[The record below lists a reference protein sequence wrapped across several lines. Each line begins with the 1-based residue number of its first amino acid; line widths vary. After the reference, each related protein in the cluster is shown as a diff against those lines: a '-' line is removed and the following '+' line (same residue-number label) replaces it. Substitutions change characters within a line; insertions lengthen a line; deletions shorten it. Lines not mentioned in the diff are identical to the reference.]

1 MEKVY
6 VVLERWNTDCMDADA
21 QVFKTEKE
29 AKAYADAEAQKMTDW
44 VSNAVIR
51 HEGDEDMNYS
61 DCYVCTENAEGD
73 CDEWYEAK
81 ILTRLIKGA

>member
-44 VSNAVIR
+44 ISHAVIKHR
-51 HEGDEDMNYS
+51 NDEGMEY
-61 DCYVCTENAEGD
+61 DCDVCVENAEGD
-73 CDEWYEAK
+73 SDEWYEAK
-81 ILTRLIKGA
+81 ILTRLVKGA

>member
-1 MEKVY
+1 MKKVY

-44 VSNAVIR
+44 ISNAVIR
-51 HEGDEDMNYS
+51 HKGDEDMVNS
-61 DCYVCTENAEGD
+61 DCYVSVEEEEPVTD
-73 CDEWYEAK
+73 DWYEAK
-81 ILTRLIKGA
+81 ILTRVVKGE